1 MLNPMQN
8 PNSFDQQI
16 LIERHRE
23 QLMLDLAPDKR
34 RGSWKV
40 TIVLILFTVVVV
52 GVLLIAIL
60 LLGTS
65 H

>member
-16 LIERHRE
+16 LIERDRE

-40 TIVLILFTVVVV
+40 TVLLVLFTVMVVSAI
-52 GVLLIAIL
+52 LLAIL
-60 LLGTS
+60 LLGT

>member
-23 QLMLDLAPDKR
+23 RLMLDLAPDKR
-34 RGSWKV
+34 RGSWKI
-40 TIVLILFTVVVV
+40 TVLVILFTVVVV

>member
-8 PNSFDQQI
+8 PNPIDQQI
-16 LIERHRE
+16 LLERRRE
-23 QLMLDLAPDKR
+23 RLALGLAAGRR

-40 TIVLILFTVVVV
+40 TVLLVLFAVVVV
-52 GVLLIAIL
+52 GAILLAIL
-60 LLGTS
+60 LLGT

>member
-23 QLMLDLAPDKR
+23 RLMLDLAPDKR

-40 TIVLILFTVVVV
+40 TVLLVLFTVMVVSAI
-52 GVLLIAIL
+52 LLAIL
-60 LLGTS
+60 LLGT